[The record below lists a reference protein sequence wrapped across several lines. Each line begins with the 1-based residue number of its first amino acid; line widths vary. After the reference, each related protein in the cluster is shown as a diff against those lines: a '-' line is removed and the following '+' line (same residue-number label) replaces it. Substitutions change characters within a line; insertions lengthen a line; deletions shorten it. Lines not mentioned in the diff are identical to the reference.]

1 MEGSVSIVQ
10 HLLDPVHGEPAGG
23 GRGLVW
29 HAQQVCEET
38 GGQ

>member
-23 GRGLVW
+23 GVVW
-29 HAQQVCEET
+29 HAPQVCEET